1 MTAMNPHANA
11 QLPPSLF
18 SALGIIVFY
27 FALQAFGS
35 LLMAAIAAVATGF
48 VHHGQGINAGIGV
61 MLARPG
67 AQALLVIC
75 TLFIAGASTLLLVQ
89 RRWPLWWSQAQPPG
103 LGVVATARRS
113 FFAYAVVIGLATPIV
128 GGWFTALFAHGHAV
142 SQQIQQIGG
151 DTPLSLRL
159 PLALVVAT
167 LGPFVEELLFRG
179 LLLSSLLQR
188 YRTGWSIAVTSLLFA
203 LVHLPGLD
211 WQWFALP
218 DLILL
223 ACLLAWLRLR
233 SASIWPAVLAHSCN
247 NLLAVVGWFVVLNL
261 PG

>member
-1 MTAMNPHANA
+1 MNLQSNRSR
-11 QLPPSLF
+11 PPGLF
-18 SALGIIVFY
+18 YALGIIVLY
-27 FALQAFGS
+27 FALQAVGS
-35 LLMAAIAAVATGF
+35 LLMAAVASVASGF
-48 VHHGQGINAGIGV
+48 VHSGQGIKAGMSV

-75 TLFIAGASTLLLVQ
+75 TLFLAGAITLLTIQ
-89 RRWPLWWSQAQPPG
+89 RRWPDWWSQAQPPG
-103 LGVVATARRS
+103 FGVVHTARPS
-113 FFAYAVVIGLATPIV
+113 FYAYAVVIGLATPIV
-128 GGWFTALFAHGHAV
+128 GGWLTALVAHGHAV
-142 SQQIQQIGG
+142 TQQIQQIGG
-151 DTPLSLRL
+151 GTPLSLRL
-159 PLALVVAT
+159 PLALIVAT

-179 LLLSSLLQR
+179 VLLSALLQR
-188 YRTGWSIAVTSLLFA
+188 CRTGWAIAVTSLLFA
-203 LVHLPGLD
+203 LVHLPGLG